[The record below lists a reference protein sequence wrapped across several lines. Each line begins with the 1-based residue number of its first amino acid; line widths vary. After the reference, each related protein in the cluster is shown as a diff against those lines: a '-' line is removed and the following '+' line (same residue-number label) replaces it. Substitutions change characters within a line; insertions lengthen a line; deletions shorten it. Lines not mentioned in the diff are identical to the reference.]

1 MSPRRAGSR
10 QQTDSGVLPLG
21 FSPYEVLDEH
31 PHVMVDGSP
40 RRSSVLTLSHW
51 PQSPTPSLF
60 ARDLSAEIAF
70 EFARH
75 ATGRASPGSRRERA
89 AAAAAVEACRRA
101 EAVTCDHFDED
112 GLMSVLVLT
121 DPAFCFEHERL
132 VVEAARCG
140 DYGVVTT
147 EEAARVAFA
156 IGPLAE
162 QEAGEGAGTSERYA
176 AVLERI
182 RDLIEQPGDYE
193 ALWHEE
199 MQLYRVGRAAIE
211 RGDVVIAEEPGDLA
225 VVSRP
230 GAGGSAPRLVGAT
243 GGLPVHAAA
252 VHSSTSCSRVLAFDG
267 ARCELYLRYE
277 GWVKLVSRTVPLRPD
292 LAPLAAELSA
302 MEPGPVLWEANAV
315 GAIVGRLRPADEG
328 VTELAPG
335 IVVDAVRTYLEK
347 APPAWDPFRAGGAL
361 LPPS

>member
-1 MSPRRAGSR
+1 MGLRRAASR
-10 QQTDSGVLPLG
+10 RQADAGVLPFG
-21 FSPYEVLDEH
+21 FSPYEVLDDR

-51 PQSPTPSLF
+51 PQSPTSPLF

-75 ATGRASPGSRRERA
+75 ATGSTSPSSRRERDAGA
-89 AAAAAVEACRRA
+89 AAIEASRRA

-112 GLMSVLVLT
+112 GLMAVLVLT
-121 DPAFCFEHERL
+121 DPAFCFEHEHL

-140 DYGVVTT
+140 DFGIVTT

-176 AVLERI
+176 AVLERT
-182 RDLIEQPGDYE
+182 RDLIERPGAYE

-199 MQLYRVGRAAIE
+199 MQPYRAGRSAIE

-225 VVSRP
+225 VVSRT
-230 GAGGSAPRLVGAT
+230 GTDGSAHRLVGAT

-252 VHSSTSCSRVLAFDG
+252 VHSSTPCSRVLAFDG

-277 GWVKLVSRTVPLRPD
+277 GWVKFMSRKVPLRPD

-315 GAIVGRLRPADEG
+315 GAIVGRLRPTEG
-328 VTELAPG
+328 ITELAPG
-335 IVVDAVRTYLEK
+335 VILDAVRTYLEK
-347 APPAWDPFRAGGAL
+347 APPAWDPFRPGGAL
-361 LPPS
+361 LPPA